1 MSTET
6 PETSPLPPYTS
17 TLIKA
22 MAGIQ
27 NATDTTKTSAQ
38 NFWTSFTSANINM
51 TMFYIGFPFILSI
64 LFLFQ
69 LSFFINSFKSR
80 TTSTEGD
87 HKESNRFIYLYNF
100 FLVCIFFLLLLVEA
114 ICAFKILRVVQAY
127 TKEKDPSNDGIFF
140 VSRPNDSEQTR
151 ASIKDFIETAQEESP
166 AILDYNADTFYV
178 YINKNF
184 ENVLLATRIGK
195 ISGLQQDMD
204 KIFTVYTYVPVA
216 IIVNDTLISL
226 SGKPFFQEEIN
237 SADS

>member
-22 MAGIQ
+22 MAGVQ
-27 NATDTTKTSAQ
+27 NATDITKTSAQ
-38 NFWTSFTSANINM
+38 NFWTSITSAKINM
-51 TMFYIGFPFILSI
+51 TLFYIAFPFILSI

-69 LSFFINSFKSR
+69 INFFITSKS
-80 TTSTEGD
+80 
-87 HKESNRFIYLYNF
+87 NFFPYNF
-100 FLVCIFFLLLLVEA
+100 FLCCMLLLFLVIEA
-114 ICAFKILRVVQAY
+114 FCAYKVLRVVQAY

-140 VSRPNDSEQTR
+140 VSRPTDSEQSR